1 MNLAGCSDAEST
13 GLKHLPLFKERGI
26 TEAKLNGLLQDR
38 THFIGNAQRQVS
50 LVNAKAQPLLIKYHK
65 EAQYEPKPIV

>member
-1 MNLAGCSDAEST
+1 MPYSFQR
-13 GLKHLPLFKERGI
+13 LPDSHP
-26 TEAKLNGLLQDR
+26 LLQDR

-50 LVNAKAQPLLIKYHK
+50 LVSAKAQPLLIKYHK